1 MKTILIVDDE
11 EKIRKVYAQFLSNKG
26 FRVVTADSAV
36 EANCILGKK
45 HIDLLLLDIN
55 MPEVDGSV
63 LSEVTKLFHKD
74 VKIIACSVHPVEEQ
88 KEIIKEAADYYEKSQ
103 GLDELFEKVT
113 KALFSDTRKKILIVD
128 DDSKISKLFCQ
139 LLSQKGYCAVAA
151 ESVLKALAYSKEH
164 LDDIDLVILDL
175 ALPGLDGV
183 DFFET
188 IKKEQPK
195 IKVIISSAYSIA
207 EQKALIFDA
216 DDYYDKA
223 DSNAI
228 LLEKIDK
235 LL

>member
-11 EKIRKVYAQFLSNKG
+11 QKIREVYAQFLSNKG
-26 FRVVTADSAV
+26 FRVISADSAA
-36 EANCILGKK
+36 EANHILVKK

-63 LSEVTKLFHKD
+63 LSEVTKLFHRD
-74 VKIIACSVHPVEEQ
+74 VKIIVCSVHPVDEQ
-88 KEIIKEAADYYEKSQ
+88 KQIIKEAVDYYEKSQ
-103 GLDELFEKVT
+103 GLDKLFEKVT
-113 KALFSDTRKKILIVD
+113 RALLSDARKKILIVD
-128 DDSKISKLFCQ
+128 DDSKIRNLYSQ
-139 LLSQKGYCAVAA
+139 LISQKGYCPIPI
-151 ESVLKALAYSKEH
+151 ESVQRALAYSKAH
-164 LDDIDLVILDL
+164 LNDIDLIILDL

-195 IKVIISSAYSIA
+195 IKVIISSVYPID

-223 DSNAI
+223 DSNTI
-228 LLEKIDK
+228 LLEKINK